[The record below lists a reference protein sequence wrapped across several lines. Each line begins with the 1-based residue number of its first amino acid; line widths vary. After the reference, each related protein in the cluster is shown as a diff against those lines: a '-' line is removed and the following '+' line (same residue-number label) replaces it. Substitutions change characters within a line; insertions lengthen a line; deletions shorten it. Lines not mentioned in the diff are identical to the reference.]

1 MDRIAEKKT
10 KAARS
15 EELSAEEAKASRE
28 SDKEDRANAHGQA
41 ALQAA
46 AAHKGA
52 PADAYAQTGEKKADD
67 DAAVEE
73 EEEATNGS
81 EEEDEDEDEEEADE
95 EAEDASEETDEK
107 AKTE

>member
-10 KAARS
+10 KAARA
-15 EELSAEEAKASRE
+15 EELSAEEAKADNE
-28 SDKEDRANAHGQA
+28 ENAHSGQA
-41 ALQAA
+41 SLQAA

-52 PADAYAQTGEKKADD
+52 PADAYAQTGDKKAGD

-73 EEEATNGS
+73 EEEGANGS

>member
-10 KAARS
+10 KAARA
-15 EELSAEEAKASRE
+15 EELSAEEAKADSEEKGHSAETSMR
-28 SDKEDRANAHGQA
+28 
-41 ALQAA
+41 AA

-52 PADAYAQTGEKKADD
+52 PADAYAQTGDKKADD
-67 DAAVEE
+67 EAAVEE
-73 EEEATNGS
+73 EEEGNGS
-81 EEEDEDEDEEEADE
+81 EEEEEDEDEEEADE